1 MGRNKVSISVAAD
14 TAAARQQINNFGKEL
29 NQSKRSV
36 RDLTAAYEQLD
47 AATKKSS
54 IGKQMQK
61 DLQSAIDRYKEL
73 DQIQNKINNNLGKTP
88 NNNLSGLNSSMST
101 LTNVAD
107 AFGSKFGVSIDSL
120 KKFAGPAS
128 IAVVAASTVGG
139 AMVTAEK
146 HAIEFEDALSNLSA
160 ITGTTGKDLDAL
172 KDRIIATGKETH
184 TSFKTIADAYTVVG
198 SKMPTL
204 LQNQEGLDAV
214 TRSVITLKKA
224 ARMSLEDATNSLT
237 GIMNQ
242 MGASF
247 FEADEYINVLAAGSK
262 NGAGNIQY
270 LATAFDQCGT
280 AISTANLSIQE
291 GTALIEMLAEKQ
303 PSASTAGVQLRNVL
317 IKLTTASDEY
327 NPKVVGLTTA
337 LQNLSEKTGDTSWMV
352 KMFGAENMAAAIQL
366 AKNAVKVRNLT
377 KAVTGTT
384 EAHKQ
389 AAIQTN
395 NVAGAW
401 RRLGQDWDN
410 FATSITSKSGP
421 IQTVLRAVI
430 GGLSEIVKLMN
441 KLAGGKSELEISF
454 DNNTQ
459 TIKNR
464 ARKAVEKT
472 SKPGETS
479 RQKQLRYANGPL
491 TDEINSKINFLRKE
505 IENGQSEEYIGLIRK
520 QIKNLAT
527 ERYLGRIGKLK
538 IFNTTPQKP
547 PQSQKPDFDSNTPK
561 YRPAKTTHTPNTPK
575 RDDIEE
581 AKKSYAKTMTELNGL
596 LKDSMILEQDY
607 NEKKK
612 SALESLREAYYKQ
625 GKTAENSTELAN
637 LNKEYG
643 KVKEALHNSA
653 IDEADRELGASIKEA
668 DDLYRNNIITRKEN
682 NDAIIEA
689 ERKYVEKMLQLGNL
703 TDKQKSNLKVV
714 KDELDANLKDRRNEE
729 YKSSWDSIDQKSQ
742 SIELKYKFVQDKK
755 SNRDVFNDLVREYD
769 EKKKK
774 LDEAIKDEEHPISL
788 KLKIESQEELDKLE
802 QKIDKTAK
810 KVKREA
816 NFDSVFNTFSD
827 LGNIASSINSI
838 GNAFE
843 NVKNPLQGFAVSMQ
857 AITTLM
863 QTYKTIVGLV
873 TAAQNLFAKSTTAS
887 TEADN
892 ASTEAQIANSNA
904 RVASKTAEAEAD
916 TAATTTQVANSETKV
931 SAIEAETAA
940 DTKSATA
947 ATTNATTKAA
957 AATAA
962 ATADTAATGVE
973 VANSEAKTAA
983 AGHEALAKAAKS
995 GAGIGFPAN
1004 IAAIAAGVAAVIAAL
1019 SAFATGGIVGGSGAS
1034 TTMGDNT
1041 LIRVNRG
1048 EMVLN
1053 NRQQARLF
1061 KMLDGGLSLNTT
1073 TTGGTVD
1080 FRISGSNLY
1089 GSLKNY
1095 SSMVKKHGK
1104 ITGIS

>member
-1 MGRNKVSISVAAD
+1 MGRNTVKINVSADVAQAK
-14 TAAARQQINNFGKEL
+14 AKL
-29 NQSKRSV
+29 NSFSREIGNSKKSV
-36 RDLTAAYEQLD
+36 RDLTAAYERLD
-47 AATKKSS
+47 SKTKESS
-54 IGKQMQK
+54 IGRQMQK

-73 DQIQNKINNNLGKTP
+73 EQIQNKINNNLGKVP
-88 NNNLSGLNSSMST
+88 NNNLSGISASMNT
-101 LTNVAD
+101 LTETAD
-107 AFGSKFGVSIDSL
+107 AFGSKFGVSTAALAKMASP
-120 KKFAGPAS
+120 AG
-128 IAVVAASTVGG
+128 IAVAAAGAVG
-139 AMVTAEK
+139 ASLYKAEK

-172 KDRIIATGKETH
+172 KERIINTGKETH

-198 SKMPTL
+198 SKMPAL

-247 FEADEYINVLAAGSK
+247 FEADDYINVLAAGSK
-262 NGAGNIQY
+262 NGAGSIQY

-280 AISTANLSIQE
+280 AISTANLSIEE

-303 PSASTAGVQLRNVL
+303 PNASTAGVQLRNVL
-317 IKLTTASDEY
+317 LKLTTASDEY

-337 LQNLSEKTGDTSWMV
+337 LQNLSEKTGDTSWMI
-352 KMFGAENMAAAIQL
+352 KMFGAENMAAAVQL
-366 AKNAVKVRNLT
+366 AKNVVKVRNLT
-377 KAVTGTT
+377 KAVTGTK

-401 RRLGQDWDN
+401 RKLGQDWDN

-430 GGLSEIVKLMN
+430 GGLSEIVNLMN
-441 KLAGGKSELEISF
+441 RLAGGKSELEISF
-454 DNNTQ
+454 DINTQ

-491 TDEINSKINFLRKE
+491 SDEINSKINFLRKE

-520 QIKNLAT
+520 QIKNMAT
-527 ERYLGRIGKLK
+527 ERYLGRKGRLN
-538 IFNTTPQKP
+538 IFKNTPQKP
-547 PQSQKPDFDSNTPK
+547 PKPSDQEDNRPK

-575 RDDIEE
+575 RDPIEE
-581 AKKSYAKTMTELNGL
+581 AKKSYAETMTELNGL

-653 IDEADRELGASIKEA
+653 IDEADRELGAAIKET

-703 TDKQKSNLKVV
+703 TDKQKRNLKAV
-714 KDELDANLKDRRNEE
+714 KADLNANLQDKRNEE
-729 YKSSWDSIDQKSQ
+729 YKASWDSVDQKSQ

-816 NFDSVFNTFSD
+816 NFDSAFNTFSD

-843 NVKNPLQGFAVSMQ
+843 NVKNPLQGFAASMQ

-887 TEADN
+887 AEADN
-892 ASTEAQIANSNA
+892 ASTEVQIANSNA
-904 RVASKTAEAEAD
+904 RVASKTAEVEAD

-947 ATTNATTKAA
+947 AATNATTKAS

-1034 TTMGDNT
+1034 TTIGDNT

-1061 KMLDGGLSLNTT
+1061 KMLDGGLSLNTIS
-1073 TTGGTVD
+1073 TGGTVD

-1095 SSMVKKHGK
+1095 SSMSKKHGK

>member
-14 TAAARQQINNFGKEL
+14 TAQAKQKLNSFSREINN
-29 NQSKRSV
+29 SKRTV
-36 RDLTAAYEQLD
+36 RDLTAAFEQLD
-47 AATKKSS
+47 DATKKSS
-54 IGKQMQK
+54 IGQQMQK

-73 DQIQNKINNNLGKTP
+73 EQIQNQINKNLGKTP

-101 LTNVAD
+101 LTEAAD
-107 AFGSKFGVSIDSL
+107 AFGSKFGVSIGSL
-120 KKFAGPAS
+120 KKFAGPAA
-128 IAVVAASTVGG
+128 IAITSASAVGS

-172 KDRIIATGKETH
+172 KERIINTGKETH

-198 SKMPTL
+198 SKMPAL

-224 ARMSLEDATNSLT
+224 SRMSLEDATNSLT

-262 NGAGNIQY
+262 NGAGDIQY

-280 AISTANLSIQE
+280 AINTAGLSIQQ
-291 GTALIEMLAEKQ
+291 GTALIETLAKKQ

-337 LQNLSEKTGDTSWMV
+337 LQNLSKKTGDTSFMV

-366 AKNAVKVRNLT
+366 ANNITTVQNLT

-389 AAIQTN
+389 AAIQVD

-401 RRLGQDWDN
+401 RGLKQDWDN
-410 FATSITSKSGP
+410 FATAIMSNNGP
-421 IQTVLRAVI
+421 IQSVLRGVI
-430 GGLSEIVKLMN
+430 YDLSAIVDLMN
-441 KLAGGKSELEISF
+441 KISGGKTKKQIEF
-454 DNNTQ
+454 DNNTEI
-459 TIKNR
+459 IKNR
-464 ARKAVEKT
+464 ARIAAEKA
-472 SKPGETS
+472 SKAGETS
-479 RQKQLRYANGPL
+479 AQKQLRYAKEL
-491 TDEINSKINFLRKE
+491 TKEINNQLRWGKINSKNGEDQESIKLRKE
-505 IENGQSEEYIGLIRK
+505 QLQKLSK
-520 QIKNLAT
+520 
-527 ERYLGRIGKLK
+527 ERYLARKGKLK
-538 IFNTTPQKP
+538 IFDTPQKS
-547 PQSQKPDFDSNTPK
+547 PQSPELNIPTYKPTKTTNTPHITN
-561 YRPAKTTHTPNTPK
+561 RNP
-575 RDDIEE
+575 IEE
-581 AKKSYAKTMTELNGL
+581 ANKSYNETMTELNGL
-596 LKDSMILEQDY
+596 LKDSILTQKEYDD
-607 NEKKK
+607 KKK
-612 SALESLREAYYKQ
+612 SAMEALREAYYKQ
-625 GKTAENSTELAN
+625 GKTIDNSPALAN
-637 LNKEYG
+637 LNKEIG
-643 KVKEALHNSA
+643 KVKESLHLDEIN
-653 IDEADRELGASIKEA
+653 EADREYGASIKEA
-668 DDLYRNNIITRKEN
+668 DDQLRNGLITREEN
-682 NDAIIEA
+682 KDAIIDA
-689 ERKYVEKMLQLGNL
+689 ERKYIKKMLELGNL
-703 TDKQKSNLKVV
+703 TDEQNKSLETV
-714 KDELDANLKDRRNEE
+714 KADLNANLQDKRNEE
-729 YKSSWDSIDQKSQ
+729 YKSSWDNIGKAQKT
-742 SIELKYKFVQDKK
+742 IELKYNFIQDKK

-769 EKKKK
+769 EKKRQ
-774 LDEAIKDEEHPISL
+774 LDGAIKDEEHPISL
-788 KLKIESQEELDKLE
+788 KLKIESQEELANLE

-810 KVKREA
+810 KVKKEA
-816 NFDSVFNTFSD
+816 NFDTALNTFSD
-827 LGNIASSINSI
+827 LGNIASNIDSI
-838 GNAFE
+838 GTAFE
-843 NVKNPLQGFAVSMQ
+843 NVKNPLQAFAATMQ
-857 AITTLM
+857 TLTTLM
-863 QTYKTIVGLV
+863 QTYKTITELV
-873 TAAQNLFAKSTTAS
+873 TGAQNLFAAS
-887 TEADN
+887 T
-892 ASTEAQIANSNA
+892 
-904 RVASKTAEAEAD
+904 
-916 TAATTTQVANSETKV
+916 
-931 SAIEAETAA
+931 
-940 DTKSATA
+940 
-947 ATTNATTKAA
+947 
-957 AATAA
+957 TAA
-962 ATADTAATGVE
+962 ATADTSATGVE
-973 VANSEAKTAA
+973 IANSEAKTAA

-1073 TTGGTVD
+1073 SAGGTVD

-1095 SSMVKKHGK
+1095 SSMAKKHGK

>member
-36 RDLTAAYEQLD
+36 RDLTAAYSRLD
-47 AATKKSS
+47 DATKKSS
-54 IGKQMQK
+54 IGRQMQQ
-61 DLQSAIDRYKEL
+61 DLQSAINRYKEL
-73 DQIQNKINNNLGKTP
+73 EQIQNKINTNLGKTP
-88 NNNLSGLNSSMST
+88 NNNLSGISASMST
-101 LTNVAD
+101 LTETAD
-107 AFGSKFGVSIDSL
+107 AFGSKFGVSTAALAKMASP
-120 KKFAGPAS
+120 AG
-128 IAVVAASTVGG
+128 IAVAAAGAVG
-139 AMVTAEK
+139 ASLYKAEK

-172 KDRIIATGKETH
+172 KERIIATGKETH

-224 ARMSLEDATNSLT
+224 SRMSLEDATNSLT

-262 NGAGNIQY
+262 NGAGDIQY

-280 AISTANLSIQE
+280 AINTAGLSIQQ
-291 GTALIEMLAEKQ
+291 GTALIETLAKKQ

-337 LQNLSEKTGDTSWMV
+337 LQNLSKKTGDTSFMV

-366 AKNAVKVRNLT
+366 ANNAVKVRNLT

-389 AAIQTN
+389 AAIQVN

-401 RRLGQDWDN
+401 KGLGQDWDN

-421 IQTVLRAVI
+421 IQTAIRGVI

-441 KLAGGKSELEISF
+441 YLAGGKSEIDIKF
-454 DNNTQ
+454 DNDTQ

-464 ARKAVEKT
+464 ARKAAEKE
-472 SKPGETS
+472 SKPNETS
-479 RQKQLRYANGPL
+479 RQKQLRYANGSL
-491 TDEINSKINFLRKE
+491 THEINQQLYFRR
-505 IENGQSEEYIGLIRK
+505 QA
-520 QIKNLAT
+520 IKNGESDESIARRTRRIRDLSK
-527 ERYLGRIGKLK
+527 ERYLARKGRLN
-538 IFNTTPQKP
+538 IFNDTPQKP
-547 PQSQKPDFDSNTPK
+547 PQSPVPEDNNQK
-561 YRPAKTTHTPNTPK
+561 YRPAKTTHTPTPK
-575 RDDIEE
+575 RDAIEE
-581 AKKSYAKTMTELNGL
+581 AKKSYAETMTELNGL

-668 DDLYRNNIITRKEN
+668 DDLYQNNIITRKEN

-703 TDKQKSNLKVV
+703 TDKQKSNLKAV

-729 YKSSWDSIDQKSQ
+729 YKSSWDSIGQKSQ
-742 SIELKYKFVQDKK
+742 SIELKYNFVQDKK

-810 KVKREA
+810 KVKKEA
-816 NFDSVFNTFSD
+816 NFDTALNTFSD
-827 LGNIASSINSI
+827 LGNIASNIDSI
-838 GNAFE
+838 GSAFE
-843 NVKNPLQGFAVSMQ
+843 NVKNPLQGFAAMMQ
-857 AITTLM
+857 TITTLM
-863 QTYKTIVGLV
+863 QTYKTITELV
-873 TAAQNLFAKSTTAS
+873 TVAQNLFAAS
-887 TEADN
+887 T
-892 ASTEAQIANSNA
+892 
-904 RVASKTAEAEAD
+904 
-916 TAATTTQVANSETKV
+916 
-931 SAIEAETAA
+931 
-940 DTKSATA
+940 
-947 ATTNATTKAA
+947 
-957 AATAA
+957 TAA

-973 VANSEAKTAA
+973 VANSTAKTSAA
-983 AGHEALAKAAKS
+983 SGEAIANATAS
-995 GAGIGFPAN
+995 GAKLPFPAN

-1019 SAFATGGIVGGSGAS
+1019 AAISGGFATGGIVGGSGAS

-1095 SSMVKKHGK
+1095 SSMAKKHGK

>member
-36 RDLTAAYEQLD
+36 RDLTAAYSRLD
-47 AATKKSS
+47 DATKKSS
-54 IGKQMQK
+54 IGRQMQQ
-61 DLQSAIDRYKEL
+61 DLQSAINRYKEL
-73 DQIQNKINNNLGKTP
+73 EQIQNKINTNLGKTP
-88 NNNLSGLNSSMST
+88 NNNLSGISASMST
-101 LTNVAD
+101 LTETAD
-107 AFGSKFGVSIDSL
+107 AFGSKFGVSTAALAKMASP
-120 KKFAGPAS
+120 AG
-128 IAVVAASTVGG
+128 IAVAAAGAVG
-139 AMVTAEK
+139 ASLYKAEK

-172 KDRIIATGKETH
+172 KERIIATGKETH

-198 SKMPTL
+198 SKMPAL

-224 ARMSLEDATNSLT
+224 SRMSLEDATNSLT

-262 NGAGNIQY
+262 NGAGDIQY

-280 AISTANLSIQE
+280 AINTAGLSIQQ
-291 GTALIEMLAEKQ
+291 GTALIETLAKKQ

-337 LQNLSEKTGDTSWMV
+337 LQNLSKKTGDTSFMV

-366 AKNAVKVRNLT
+366 ANNAVKVRNLT

-389 AAIQTN
+389 AAIQVN

-401 RRLGQDWDN
+401 KGLGQDWDN

-421 IQTVLRAVI
+421 IQTAIRGVI

-441 KLAGGKSELEISF
+441 YLAGGKSEIDIKF
-454 DNNTQ
+454 DNDTQ

-464 ARKAVEKT
+464 ARKAAEKE
-472 SKPGETS
+472 SKPNETS
-479 RQKQLRYANGPL
+479 RQKQLRYANGSL
-491 TDEINSKINFLRKE
+491 THEINQQLYFRR
-505 IENGQSEEYIGLIRK
+505 QA
-520 QIKNLAT
+520 IKNGESDESIARRTRRIRDLSK
-527 ERYLGRIGKLK
+527 ERYLARKGRLN
-538 IFNTTPQKP
+538 IFNDTPQKP
-547 PQSQKPDFDSNTPK
+547 PQPPVPEDNNQK

-575 RDDIEE
+575 RDAIEE
-581 AKKSYAKTMTELNGL
+581 AKKSYAETMTELNSL

-668 DDLYRNNIITRKEN
+668 DDLYQNNIITRKEN

-703 TDKQKSNLKVV
+703 TDKQKSNLKAV

-729 YKSSWDSIDQKSQ
+729 YKSSWDSIGQKSQ
-742 SIELKYKFVQDKK
+742 SIELKYNFVQDKK

-810 KVKREA
+810 KVKKEA
-816 NFDSVFNTFSD
+816 NFDTALNTFSD
-827 LGNIASSINSI
+827 LGNIASNIDSI

-843 NVKNPLQGFAVSMQ
+843 NVKNPLQGFAAMMQ
-857 AITTLM
+857 TITTLM
-863 QTYKTIVGLV
+863 QTYKTITELV
-873 TAAQNLFAKSTTAS
+873 TVAQNLFAAS
-887 TEADN
+887 T
-892 ASTEAQIANSNA
+892 
-904 RVASKTAEAEAD
+904 
-916 TAATTTQVANSETKV
+916 
-931 SAIEAETAA
+931 
-940 DTKSATA
+940 
-947 ATTNATTKAA
+947 
-957 AATAA
+957 TAA

-973 VANSEAKTAA
+973 VANSTAKTSAA
-983 AGHEALAKAAKS
+983 SGEAIANATAS
-995 GAGIGFPAN
+995 GAKLPFPAN

-1019 SAFATGGIVGGSGAS
+1019 AAISGGFATGGIVGGSGAS
-1034 TTMGDNT
+1034 TTIGDNT

-1095 SSMVKKHGK
+1095 SSMAKKHGK

>member
-1 MGRNKVSISVAAD
+1 MGRNTVKINVSADVAQAK
-14 TAAARQQINNFGKEL
+14 AKLNNFGKEL

-36 RDLTAAYEQLD
+36 RDLTAAYSRLD
-47 AATKKSS
+47 AVTKQSS
-54 IGKQMQK
+54 IGRQMQK
-61 DLQSAIDRYKEL
+61 DLQSAIARYKEL
-73 DQIQNKINNNLGKTP
+73 EQIQNKINNNLGKTP
-88 NNNLSGLNSSMST
+88 NNNLSGISASMNT
-101 LTNVAD
+101 LTETAD
-107 AFGSKFGVSIDSL
+107 AFGSKFGVSTAALAKMASP
-120 KKFAGPAS
+120 AG
-128 IAVVAASTVGG
+128 IAVAAAGAVG
-139 AMVTAEK
+139 ASLYKAEK

-172 KDRIIATGKETH
+172 KDRIIGTGKETH

-198 SKMPTL
+198 SKMPAL

-224 ARMSLEDATNSLT
+224 SRMSLEDATNSLT

-317 IKLTTASDEY
+317 LKLTTASDEY

-337 LQNLSEKTGDTSWMV
+337 LQNLAEKTGDTSWMV

-389 AAIQTN
+389 AAIQVN

-401 RRLGQDWDN
+401 RGLGQDWDN
-410 FATSITSKSGP
+410 FATAITSKSGP

-430 GGLSEIVKLMN
+430 GGLSQIVKLMN
-441 KLAGGKSELEISF
+441 YLSGGKSEADIKY
-454 DNNTQ
+454 DNDTE
-459 TIKNR
+459 
-464 ARKAVEKT
+464 EKLNKVIT
-472 SKPGETS
+472 KTKRESKPGETS
-479 RQKQLRYANGPL
+479 RQKQLRLANNL
-491 TDEINSKINFLRKE
+491 TDVIDKE
-505 IENGQSEEYIGLIRK
+505 LYFRREEVKNGAPDENIARRTRRIRYYAK
-520 QIKNLAT
+520 K
-527 ERYLGRIGKLK
+527 RYLARKGKLNV
-538 IFNTTPQKP
+538 FETPQKP
-547 PQSQKPDFDSNTPK
+547 PQPPVSEDNTPK

-575 RDDIEE
+575 RDAIEE
-581 AKKSYAKTMTELNGL
+581 AKKSYTETMTELNGL

-653 IDEADRELGASIKEA
+653 IDEADRELGASIKET

-703 TDKQKSNLKVV
+703 TDKQKSNLKAV
-714 KDELDANLKDRRNEE
+714 KDDLDANLKDRRNEE
-729 YKSSWDSIDQKSQ
+729 YKASWDSIDQKSQ

-788 KLKIESQEELDKLE
+788 KLKIESQKELDKLE

-810 KVKREA
+810 KVKKEA
-816 NFDSVFNTFSD
+816 NFDSVFNTFGD

-940 DTKSATA
+940 DTKAATA
-947 ATTNATTKAA
+947 ATTNATTKAS

-1034 TTMGDNT
+1034 TTIGDNT

-1073 TTGGTVD
+1073 STGGTVD

-1095 SSMVKKHGK
+1095 SSMAKKHGK

>member
-14 TAAARQQINNFGKEL
+14 TASAKQQINNFSKEL

-36 RDLTAAYEQLD
+36 RNLTAAYEQLD

-54 IGKQMQK
+54 IGRQMQQ
-61 DLQSAIDRYKEL
+61 DLQSAINRYKEL
-73 DQIQNKINNNLGKTP
+73 EQIQNKINNNLGKTP
-88 NNNLSGLNSSMST
+88 NNNLSGISASMST
-101 LTNVAD
+101 LTDVAD
-107 AFGSKFGVSIDSL
+107 AFGSKFGVSTAALAKMASP
-120 KKFAGPAS
+120 AG
-128 IAVVAASTVGG
+128 IAVAAAGAVG
-139 AMVTAEK
+139 VSLYKAEK
-146 HAIEFEDALSNLSA
+146 NAIEFEDALSNLSA

-172 KDRIIATGKETH
+172 KERIINTGKETH

-224 ARMSLEDATNSLT
+224 SRMSLEDATNSLT

-262 NGAGNIQY
+262 NGAGDIQY

-291 GTALIEMLAEKQ
+291 GTALIEMLANKV

-317 IKLTTASDEY
+317 LKMSTASDEY

-337 LQNLSEKTGDTSWMV
+337 LQNLSKKTGDTSFMI

-366 AKNAVKVRNLT
+366 ANNAVKVRNLT

-389 AAIQTN
+389 AAIQVN

-401 RRLGQDWDN
+401 RGLGQDWDN
-410 FATSITSKSGP
+410 FATAITSKSGP
-421 IQTVLRAVI
+421 IQSVLRAVI
-430 GGLSEIVKLMN
+430 GGLSEIVNLMN
-441 KLAGGKSELEISF
+441 KLAGGKSKADIKY
-454 DNNTQ
+454 DNDTE
-459 TIKNR
+459 
-464 ARKAVEKT
+464 EKLNKIIT
-472 SKPGETS
+472 KTKKESKPGETS
-479 RQKQLRYANGPL
+479 RQKQLRLANNLSDVIDKELYFRREEVKNGAPDENIARRTRRIRYYA
-491 TDEINSKINFLRKE
+491 KK
-505 IENGQSEEYIGLIRK
+505 
-520 QIKNLAT
+520 
-527 ERYLGRIGKLK
+527 RYLARKGKLNV
-538 IFNTTPQKP
+538 FDTAPQP
-547 PQSQKPDFDSNTPK
+547 PQSQETEDNSPK
-561 YRPAKTTHTPNTPK
+561 YRPSKTTHTPNTPK

-581 AKKSYAKTMTELNGL
+581 AKKSYAETMTELNGL

-668 DDLYRNNIITRKEN
+668 DDLYQNNIITRKEN
-682 NDAIIEA
+682 NDAIIDA
-689 ERKYVEKMLQLGNL
+689 ERKYVEKMLELGNL
-703 TDKQKSNLKVV
+703 TDKQKSNLKAV

-729 YKSSWDSIDQKSQ
+729 YKSSWDSIGQKSQ
-742 SIELKYKFVQDKK
+742 SIELKYNFVQDKK

-774 LDEAIKDEEHPISL
+774 LDEAIKDKEHPISL

-816 NFDSVFNTFSD
+816 NFDTVFNTFSD
-827 LGNIASSINSI
+827 LGNMASSIDSI
-838 GNAFE
+838 GTAFE
-843 NVKNPLQGFAVSMQ
+843 NVKNPLQAFAVTMQ
-857 AITTLM
+857 TLTTLM
-863 QTYKTIVGLV
+863 QTYKTITELV
-873 TAAQNLFAKSTTAS
+873 TGAQNLFAAS
-887 TEADN
+887 T
-892 ASTEAQIANSNA
+892 
-904 RVASKTAEAEAD
+904 
-916 TAATTTQVANSETKV
+916 
-931 SAIEAETAA
+931 
-940 DTKSATA
+940 
-947 ATTNATTKAA
+947 
-957 AATAA
+957 TAA

-973 VANSEAKTAA
+973 IANSEAKTAA

-1073 TTGGTVD
+1073 STGGTVD

-1095 SSMVKKHGK
+1095 SSMSKKHGK

>member
-14 TAAARQQINNFGKEL
+14 TAQAKQKLNSFSREINN
-29 NQSKRSV
+29 SKRTV
-36 RDLTAAYEQLD
+36 RDLTAAFEQLD
-47 AATKKSS
+47 DATKKSS
-54 IGKQMQK
+54 IGQQMQK

-73 DQIQNKINNNLGKTP
+73 EQIQNQVNKNLGKTP

-101 LTNVAD
+101 LTEAAD
-107 AFGSKFGVSIDSL
+107 AFGSKFGVSIGSL
-120 KKFAGPAS
+120 KKFAGPAA
-128 IAVVAASTVGG
+128 IAITSASAVGS

-160 ITGTTGKDLDAL
+160 ITGATGKDLDAL

-224 ARMSLEDATNSLT
+224 SRMSLEDATNSLT

-262 NGAGNIQY
+262 NGAGDIQY

-280 AISTANLSIQE
+280 AINTAGLSIQQ
-291 GTALIEMLAEKQ
+291 GTALIETLAKKQ

-337 LQNLSEKTGDTSWMV
+337 LQNLSKKTGDTSFMV

-366 AKNAVKVRNLT
+366 AKNITTVQNLT
-377 KAVTGTT
+377 KAVTDTK

-389 AAIQTN
+389 AAIQVD

-401 RRLGQDWDN
+401 RGLKQDWDN
-410 FATSITSKSGP
+410 FATAIMSNNGP
-421 IQTVLRAVI
+421 IQSVLRGVI
-430 GGLSEIVKLMN
+430 YDLSAIVDLMN
-441 KLAGGKSELEISF
+441 KISGGKTKKQIEF
-454 DNNTQ
+454 DNNTEI
-459 TIKNR
+459 IKNR
-464 ARKAVEKT
+464 ARIAAEKA
-472 SKPGETS
+472 SKAGETS
-479 RQKQLRYANGPL
+479 AQKQLRYAKEL
-491 TDEINSKINFLRKE
+491 TKEINKQLRWGKINSKNGENQESIKLRKE
-505 IENGQSEEYIGLIRK
+505 QLQKLSK
-520 QIKNLAT
+520 
-527 ERYLGRIGKLK
+527 ERYLARKGKLK
-538 IFNTTPQKP
+538 IFDTPQKP
-547 PQSQKPDFDSNTPK
+547 PQPPVTYDDNPK
-561 YRPAKTTHTPNTPK
+561 YRPTKTTHTPNTPK
-575 RDDIEE
+575 RDAIEE
-581 AKKSYAKTMTELNGL
+581 ANKSYTETMTELNGL

-653 IDEADRELGASIKEA
+653 INEADRELGASIKEA

-689 ERKYVEKMLQLGNL
+689 ERKYIEKMLELGNL
-703 TDKQKSNLKVV
+703 TDKQKSNLKAV

-729 YKSSWDSIDQKSQ
+729 YKSSWDSIGQKSQ
-742 SIELKYKFVQDKK
+742 SIELKYKFTQDDK
-755 SNRDVFNDLVREYD
+755 SNKEIFNDLVREYD

-802 QKIDKTAK
+802 QKIDKSAK
-810 KVKREA
+810 KVKKEA
-816 NFDSVFNTFSD
+816 NFDTALDTFSS
-827 LGNIASSINSI
+827 LGNIASNIDSI
-838 GNAFE
+838 GTAFE
-843 NVKNPLQGFAVSMQ
+843 NVKNPLQGFAAMMQ
-857 AITTLM
+857 TITTLM
-863 QTYKTIVGLV
+863 QTYKTITELV
-873 TAAQNLFAKSTTAS
+873 TGAQNLFAAS
-887 TEADN
+887 T
-892 ASTEAQIANSNA
+892 
-904 RVASKTAEAEAD
+904 
-916 TAATTTQVANSETKV
+916 
-931 SAIEAETAA
+931 
-940 DTKSATA
+940 
-947 ATTNATTKAA
+947 
-957 AATAA
+957 TAA
-962 ATADTAATGVE
+962 ATADTAATNVE
-973 VANSEAKTAA
+973 LSNSAAKTAA

-1073 TTGGTVD
+1073 SAGGTVD

-1095 SSMVKKHGK
+1095 SSMSKKHGK

>member
-1 MGRNKVSISVAAD
+1 MGRNKVSINIAAD
-14 TAAARQQINNFGKEL
+14 TSAARQKLNNFSKEL
-29 NQSKRSV
+29 NNSKRSV
-36 RDLTAAYEQLD
+36 RDLTAAYSRLD
-47 AATKKSS
+47 QTTKESS
-54 IGKQMQK
+54 IGRQMQK
-61 DLQSAIDRYKEL
+61 DLQSAINRYKEL
-73 DQIQNKINNNLGKTP
+73 EQIQNKINNNLGKTP
-88 NNNLSGLNSSMST
+88 KNNLSGLSASMNT
-101 LTNVAD
+101 LTEAAD
-107 AFGSKFGVSIDSL
+107 AFGSKFGVSTAALAKMASP
-120 KKFAGPAS
+120 AG
-128 IAVVAASTVGG
+128 IAVAAAGAVG
-139 AMVTAEK
+139 VSLYKAEE

-172 KDRIIATGKETH
+172 KERIIATGKETH

-198 SKMPTL
+198 SKMPAL

-224 ARMSLEDATNSLT
+224 SRMSLEDATNSLT

-262 NGAGNIQY
+262 NGAGDIQY

-280 AISTANLSIQE
+280 AINTAGLSIQQ

-317 IKLTTASDEY
+317 VKLSTASDEY

-337 LQNLSEKTGDTSWMV
+337 LQNLSKKTGDTSFMV

-366 AKNAVKVRNLT
+366 ANNAVKVRNLT

-389 AAIQTN
+389 AAIQVN

-401 RRLGQDWDN
+401 RGLGQDWDN
-410 FATSITSKSGP
+410 FATAIMTSSGP
-421 IQTVLRAVI
+421 IQTAIRGVI
-430 GGLSEIVKLMN
+430 GGLSEIVNLMN
-441 KLAGGKSELEISF
+441 YLAGGKTKKQIEF
-454 DNNTQ
+454 DNNTEI
-459 TIKNR
+459 IKNR
-464 ARKAVEKT
+464 ARIAAEKA
-472 SKPGETS
+472 SKAGETS
-479 RQKQLRYANGPL
+479 AQKQLRYAKEL
-491 TDEINSKINFLRKE
+491 TKE
-505 IENGQSEEYIGLIRK
+505 IKQQKKFRDDAIKNGESEESIGLRNR
-520 QIKNLAT
+520 QINQIAY
-527 ERYLGRIGKLK
+527 ERQQAKEGKLN
-538 IFNTTPQKP
+538 IFNDTPQKP
-547 PQSQKPDFDSNTPK
+547 PQPYFNSNTPK

-581 AKKSYAKTMTELNGL
+581 AKKSYAETMTELNGL

-689 ERKYVEKMLQLGNL
+689 ERKYIEKMLELGNL
-703 TDKQKSNLKVV
+703 TDEQNKSLETV
-714 KDELDANLKDRRNEE
+714 KADLNANLKDRRNEE
-729 YKSSWDSIDQKSQ
+729 YKSSWDSIGQKSQ
-742 SIELKYKFVQDKK
+742 SIELKYSFTQDNK

-774 LDEAIKDEEHPISL
+774 LDEAIKDKEHPISL

-810 KVKREA
+810 KVKKEA
-816 NFDSVFNTFSD
+816 NFDTALNTFSD
-827 LGNIASSINSI
+827 LGNIASNIDSI
-838 GNAFE
+838 GTAFE
-843 NVKNPLQGFAVSMQ
+843 NVKNPLQAFAATMQ
-857 AITTLM
+857 TLTTLM
-863 QTYKTIVGLV
+863 QTYKTITELV
-873 TAAQNLFAKSTTAS
+873 TGAQNLFAAS
-887 TEADN
+887 T
-892 ASTEAQIANSNA
+892 
-904 RVASKTAEAEAD
+904 
-916 TAATTTQVANSETKV
+916 
-931 SAIEAETAA
+931 
-940 DTKSATA
+940 
-947 ATTNATTKAA
+947 
-957 AATAA
+957 TAA

-973 VANSEAKTAA
+973 VANSTAKTSAA
-983 AGHEALAKAAKS
+983 SGEAIANATAS
-995 GAGIGFPAN
+995 GAKLPFPAN

-1019 SAFATGGIVGGSGAS
+1019 GAISGAFATGGIVGGSGAS

-1073 TTGGTVD
+1073 STGGTVD

-1095 SSMVKKHGK
+1095 SSMAKKHGK

>member
-14 TAAARQQINNFGKEL
+14 TAQAKQKLNSFSREINN
-29 NQSKRSV
+29 SKRTV
-36 RDLTAAYEQLD
+36 RDLTAAFEQLD
-47 AATKKSS
+47 DATKKSS
-54 IGKQMQK
+54 IGQQMQK

-73 DQIQNKINNNLGKTP
+73 EQIQNQVNKNLGKTP

-101 LTNVAD
+101 LTEAAD
-107 AFGSKFGVSIDSL
+107 AFGSKFGVSIGSL
-120 KKFAGPAS
+120 KKFAGPAA
-128 IAVVAASTVGG
+128 IAITSASAVGS

-172 KDRIIATGKETH
+172 KERIIATGKETH

-224 ARMSLEDATNSLT
+224 SRMSLEDATNSLT

-262 NGAGNIQY
+262 NGAGDIQY

-280 AISTANLSIQE
+280 AINTAGLSIQQ
-291 GTALIEMLAEKQ
+291 GTALIETLAKKQ

-337 LQNLSEKTGDTSWMV
+337 LQNLSKKTGDTSFMV

-366 AKNAVKVRNLT
+366 ANNITTVQNLT
-377 KAVTGTT
+377 KAVTDTK

-389 AAIQTN
+389 AAIQVD

-401 RRLGQDWDN
+401 RGLKQDWDN
-410 FATSITSKSGP
+410 FATAIMSNNGP
-421 IQTVLRAVI
+421 IQSVLRGVI
-430 GGLSEIVKLMN
+430 YDLSAIVDLMN
-441 KLAGGKSELEISF
+441 KISGGKTKKQIEF
-454 DNNTQ
+454 DNNTEI
-459 TIKNR
+459 IKNR
-464 ARKAVEKT
+464 ARIAAEKA
-472 SKPGETS
+472 SKAGETS
-479 RQKQLRYANGPL
+479 AQKQLRYAKEL
-491 TDEINSKINFLRKE
+491 TKEINKQLRWGKINSKNGEDQESIKLRKE
-505 IENGQSEEYIGLIRK
+505 QLQKLSK
-520 QIKNLAT
+520 
-527 ERYLGRIGKLK
+527 ERYLARKGKLK
-538 IFNTTPQKP
+538 IFDTQQKP
-547 PQSQKPDFDSNTPK
+547 PQPPIQEDNTTK

-575 RDDIEE
+575 RDAIEE
-581 AKKSYAKTMTELNGL
+581 ANKSYNETMAELNGL
-596 LKDSMILEQDY
+596 LKDSILTQKEYDD
-607 NEKKK
+607 KKK
-612 SALESLREAYYKQ
+612 SAMESLREAYYKQ
-625 GKTAENSTELAN
+625 GKTIDNSPALAN
-637 LNKEYG
+637 INKEIG
-643 KVKEALHNSA
+643 KVKESLHLDEIN
-653 IDEADRELGASIKEA
+653 EADREYGASIKEA
-668 DDLYRNNIITRKEN
+668 DDQLRNGLITREEN
-682 NDAIIEA
+682 KDAIIDA
-689 ERKYVEKMLQLGNL
+689 ERKYIKKMLELGNL
-703 TDKQKSNLKVV
+703 TDEQNKNLETV
-714 KDELDANLKDRRNEE
+714 KADLNANLQDKRNEE
-729 YKSSWDSIDQKSQ
+729 YKASWDNIGKAQKT
-742 SIELKYKFVQDKK
+742 IELKYKFIQDKK

-769 EKKKK
+769 EKKRQ
-774 LDEAIKDEEHPISL
+774 LDEAIKDKEHPISL

-810 KVKREA
+810 KVKKEA
-816 NFDSVFNTFSD
+816 NFDTALDTFTD
-827 LGNIASSINSI
+827 LGNIASNIDSI
-838 GNAFE
+838 GSAFE
-843 NVKNPLQGFAVSMQ
+843 NVKNPLQGFAAMMQ
-857 AITTLM
+857 TITTLM
-863 QTYKTIVGLV
+863 QTYKTITELV
-873 TAAQNLFAKSTTAS
+873 TVAQNLFAAS
-887 TEADN
+887 T
-892 ASTEAQIANSNA
+892 
-904 RVASKTAEAEAD
+904 
-916 TAATTTQVANSETKV
+916 
-931 SAIEAETAA
+931 
-940 DTKSATA
+940 
-947 ATTNATTKAA
+947 
-957 AATAA
+957 TAA

-973 VANSEAKTAA
+973 VANSTAKTSAA
-983 AGHEALAKAAKS
+983 SGEAIANATAS
-995 GAGIGFPAN
+995 GAKLPFPAN

-1019 SAFATGGIVGGSGAS
+1019 AAISGGFATGGIVGGSGAS

-1073 TTGGTVD
+1073 STGGTVD

-1095 SSMVKKHGK
+1095 SSMAKKHGK

>member
-36 RDLTAAYEQLD
+36 RDLTAAYSRLD
-47 AATKKSS
+47 RTTKESS
-54 IGKQMQK
+54 IGRQMQQ
-61 DLQSAIDRYKEL
+61 DLQSAIARYKEL
-73 DQIQNKINNNLGKTP
+73 EQIQNKINNNLGKTP
-88 NNNLSGLNSSMST
+88 NNNLSGISASMNT
-101 LTNVAD
+101 LTETAD
-107 AFGSKFGVSIDSL
+107 AFGSKFGVSTAALAKMASP
-120 KKFAGPAS
+120 AG
-128 IAVVAASTVGG
+128 IAVAAAGAVG
-139 AMVTAEK
+139 ASLYKAEK

-172 KDRIIATGKETH
+172 KERIIATGKETH

-198 SKMPTL
+198 SKMPAL

-280 AISTANLSIQE
+280 AISGANISIQE

-337 LQNLSEKTGDTSWMV
+337 LQNLSKKTGDTSFMV

-366 AKNAVKVRNLT
+366 ANNAVKVRNLT

-389 AAIQTN
+389 AAIQVN

-401 RRLGQDWDN
+401 RGLGQDWDN
-410 FATSITSKSGP
+410 FATAITSKSGP
-421 IQTVLRAVI
+421 IQSVLRAVI
-430 GGLSEIVKLMN
+430 GGLSQIVKLMN
-441 KLAGGKSELEISF
+441 YLSGGKSEADIKY
-454 DNNTQ
+454 DNDTEQKLNKVIT
-459 TIKNR
+459 
-464 ARKAVEKT
+464 KT
-472 SKPGETS
+472 KRESKPGETS
-479 RQKQLRYANGPL
+479 RQKQLRLANNL
-491 TDEINSKINFLRKE
+491 TDVIDKE
-505 IENGQSEEYIGLIRK
+505 LYFRREEVKNGAPDENIARRTRRIRYYAK
-520 QIKNLAT
+520 K
-527 ERYLGRIGKLK
+527 RYLARKGKLNV
-538 IFNTTPQKP
+538 FDTPQNP
-547 PQSQKPDFDSNTPK
+547 PQPQNQEDNNPK

-581 AKKSYAKTMTELNGL
+581 AKKSYAETMTELNGL
-596 LKDSMILEQDY
+596 LKDSMILERDY

-703 TDKQKSNLKVV
+703 TDKQKSNLKAV
-714 KDELDANLKDRRNEE
+714 KDDLDANLQDKRNEE

-742 SIELKYKFVQDKK
+742 SIELKYKFTQDKK

-774 LDEAIKDEEHPISL
+774 LDEAIKDKEHPISL

-802 QKIDKTAK
+802 QKIDKTVK

-887 TEADN
+887 AEADN

-947 ATTNATTKAA
+947 AATNATTKAA
-957 AATAA
+957 AATTA

-1095 SSMVKKHGK
+1095 SSMAKKHGK

>member
-36 RDLTAAYEQLD
+36 RDLTAAYSRLD
-47 AATKKSS
+47 AVTKQSS
-54 IGKQMQK
+54 IGRQMQQ
-61 DLQSAIDRYKEL
+61 DLQSAINRYKEL
-73 DQIQNKINNNLGKTP
+73 EQIQNKINNNLGKTP
-88 NNNLSGLNSSMST
+88 NNNLSSLNSSMST
-101 LTNVAD
+101 LTDVAD
-107 AFGSKFGVSIDSL
+107 AFGSKFGVSISSL

-224 ARMSLEDATNSLT
+224 SRMSLEDATNSLT

-262 NGAGNIQY
+262 NGAGDIQY

-280 AISTANLSIQE
+280 AISTANLSIQQ

-317 IKLTTASDEY
+317 VKLTTASDEY

-337 LQNLSEKTGDTSWMV
+337 LQNLSKKTGDTSFMV

-366 AKNAVKVRNLT
+366 ANNAVKVRNLT

-389 AAIQTN
+389 AAIQVN

-401 RRLGQDWDN
+401 KGLSQDWDN
-410 FATSITSKSGP
+410 FATSIMSNAGP
-421 IQTVLRAVI
+421 IQTAIRGVI
-430 GGLSEIVKLMN
+430 GGLGEIVKLMN
-441 KLAGGKSELEISF
+441 YLAGGKSEMDIKF
-454 DNNTQ
+454 DNDTQ

-464 ARKAVEKT
+464 ARKATEKE
-472 SKPGETS
+472 SKPNETS
-479 RQKQLRYANGPL
+479 RQKQLRYANGSL
-491 TDEINSKINFLRKE
+491 THEINQQLYFRR
-505 IENGQSEEYIGLIRK
+505 QA
-520 QIKNLAT
+520 IKNGESDESIARRTRRIRDLSK
-527 ERYLGRIGKLK
+527 ERYLARKGRLN
-538 IFNTTPQKP
+538 IFNDTPQKP
-547 PQSQKPDFDSNTPK
+547 PQPPVSEDNNPK

-575 RDDIEE
+575 RDAIEE
-581 AKKSYAKTMTELNGL
+581 AKKSYAETMTELNGL
-596 LKDSMILEQDY
+596 LKDSMILENDY

-625 GKTAENSTELAN
+625 GKTVENSTELAN

-653 IDEADRELGASIKEA
+653 IDEADRELGAAIKET
-668 DDLYRNNIITRKEN
+668 DDLYQNNIITRKEN

-689 ERKYVEKMLQLGNL
+689 ERKYIEKMLQLGNL
-703 TDKQKSNLKVV
+703 TDEQNKNLETV
-714 KDELDANLKDRRNEE
+714 KADLNANLQDKRNEE
-729 YKSSWDSIDQKSQ
+729 YKSSWGSIGQKSQ
-742 SIELKYKFVQDKK
+742 SIELKYNFVQDKK

-774 LDEAIKDEEHPISL
+774 LDEAIKDKEHPISL

-810 KVKREA
+810 KVKKEA
-816 NFDSVFNTFSD
+816 NFDTALNTFSD
-827 LGNIASSINSI
+827 LGNIASNIDSI

-843 NVKNPLQGFAVSMQ
+843 NVKNPLQGFAAMMQ
-857 AITTLM
+857 TITTLM
-863 QTYKTIVGLV
+863 QTYKTITELV
-873 TAAQNLFAKSTTAS
+873 TVAQNLFAAS
-887 TEADN
+887 T
-892 ASTEAQIANSNA
+892 
-904 RVASKTAEAEAD
+904 
-916 TAATTTQVANSETKV
+916 
-931 SAIEAETAA
+931 
-940 DTKSATA
+940 
-947 ATTNATTKAA
+947 
-957 AATAA
+957 TAA

-973 VANSEAKTAA
+973 VANSTAKTSAA
-983 AGHEALAKAAKS
+983 SGEAIANATAS
-995 GAGIGFPAN
+995 GAKLPFPAN

-1019 SAFATGGIVGGSGAS
+1019 AAISGGFATGGIVGGSGAS

-1073 TTGGTVD
+1073 SAGGTVD

-1095 SSMVKKHGK
+1095 SSMAKKHGK

>member
-1 MGRNKVSISVAAD
+1 MGRNTVKINVSADVAQAK
-14 TAAARQQINNFGKEL
+14 AKLNNFGKEL

-36 RDLTAAYEQLD
+36 RDLTAAYSRLD
-47 AATKKSS
+47 AVTKQSS
-54 IGKQMQK
+54 IGRQMQK
-61 DLQSAIDRYKEL
+61 DLQSAIARYKEL
-73 DQIQNKINNNLGKTP
+73 EQIQNKINNNLGKTP
-88 NNNLSGLNSSMST
+88 NNNLSGISASMNT
-101 LTNVAD
+101 LTETAD
-107 AFGSKFGVSIDSL
+107 AFGSKFGVSTAALAKMASP
-120 KKFAGPAS
+120 AG
-128 IAVVAASTVGG
+128 IAVAAAGAVG
-139 AMVTAEK
+139 ASLYKAEK

-172 KDRIIATGKETH
+172 KDRIIGTGKETH

-198 SKMPTL
+198 SKMPAL

-224 ARMSLEDATNSLT
+224 SRMSLEDATNSLT

-317 IKLTTASDEY
+317 LKLTTASDEY

-337 LQNLSEKTGDTSWMV
+337 LQNLAEKTGDTSWMV

-389 AAIQTN
+389 AAIQVN

-401 RRLGQDWDN
+401 RGLGQDWDN
-410 FATSITSKSGP
+410 FATAITSKSGP

-430 GGLSEIVKLMN
+430 GGLSQIVKLMN
-441 KLAGGKSELEISF
+441 YLSGGKSEADIKY
-454 DNNTQ
+454 DNDTE
-459 TIKNR
+459 
-464 ARKAVEKT
+464 EKLNKVIT
-472 SKPGETS
+472 KTKRESKPGETS
-479 RQKQLRYANGPL
+479 RQKQLRLANNL
-491 TDEINSKINFLRKE
+491 TDVIDKE
-505 IENGQSEEYIGLIRK
+505 LYFRREEVKNGAPDENIARRTRRIRYYAK
-520 QIKNLAT
+520 K
-527 ERYLGRIGKLK
+527 RYLARKGKLNV
-538 IFNTTPQKP
+538 FETPQKP
-547 PQSQKPDFDSNTPK
+547 PQPPVSEDNTPK

-575 RDDIEE
+575 RDAIEE

-703 TDKQKSNLKVV
+703 TDKQKSNLKAV
-714 KDELDANLKDRRNEE
+714 KDDLDANLKDRRNEE
-729 YKSSWDSIDQKSQ
+729 YKASWDSIDQKSQ

-816 NFDSVFNTFSD
+816 NFDTVFNTFGD

-940 DTKSATA
+940 DTKAATA
-947 ATTNATTKAA
+947 ATTNATTKAS

-1034 TTMGDNT
+1034 TTIGDNT

-1073 TTGGTVD
+1073 SAGGTVD

-1095 SSMVKKHGK
+1095 SSMAKKHGK

>member
-36 RDLTAAYEQLD
+36 RDLTAAYSRLD
-47 AATKKSS
+47 AVTKQSS
-54 IGKQMQK
+54 VGRQMQK

-73 DQIQNKINNNLGKTP
+73 EQIQNKINNNLGKTP
-88 NNNLSGLNSSMST
+88 NNNLSGLSSSMST
-101 LTNVAD
+101 LTETAD
-107 AFGSKFGVSIDSL
+107 AFGSKFGVSTAALAKMASP
-120 KKFAGPAS
+120 AG
-128 IAVVAASTVGG
+128 IAVAAAGAVG
-139 AMVTAEK
+139 ASLYKAEK

-172 KDRIIATGKETH
+172 KERIINTGKETH

-247 FEADEYINVLAAGSK
+247 FEADDYINVLAAGSK

-280 AISTANLSIQE
+280 AISTANLSIEE

-303 PSASTAGVQLRNVL
+303 PNASTAGVQLRNVL
-317 IKLTTASDEY
+317 LKLTTASDEY

-352 KMFGAENMAAAIQL
+352 KMFGAENMAAAVQL

-389 AAIQTN
+389 AAIQAN

-401 RRLGQDWDN
+401 RKLGQDWDN

-430 GGLSEIVKLMN
+430 GGLSEIVNLMN

-454 DNNTQ
+454 DINTQ

-464 ARKAVEKT
+464 AIKAVEKT
-472 SKPGETS
+472 SKPGETA

-491 TDEINSKINFLRKE
+491 SDEINSKITYLRKE
-505 IENGQSEEYIGLIRK
+505 IENGQSEEYIRLIRK
-520 QIKNLAT
+520 QIKDLST
-527 ERYLGRIGKLK
+527 TRYLGRRGRLN
-538 IFNTTPQKP
+538 IFKDTPQKP
-547 PQSQKPDFDSNTPK
+547 PKPSDLEDNRPK

-575 RDDIEE
+575 RDPIEE
-581 AKKSYAKTMTELNGL
+581 AKKSYAETMTELNGL

-625 GKTAENSTELAN
+625 GKTAENSKELAN

-653 IDEADRELGASIKEA
+653 INEADRELGAAIKET

-689 ERKYVEKMLQLGNL
+689 ERKYVEKMLELGNL
-703 TDKQKSNLKVV
+703 TDKQKSNLKAV
-714 KDELDANLKDRRNEE
+714 KDDLDANLQDRRNEE
-729 YKSSWDSIDQKSQ
+729 YKSSWDSIDKKSQ

-774 LDEAIKDEEHPISL
+774 LDEAIKDKEHPISL

-816 NFDSVFNTFSD
+816 NFDSAFNTFSD

-843 NVKNPLQGFAVSMQ
+843 NVKNPLQGFAASMQ

-887 TEADN
+887 AEADN

-947 ATTNATTKAA
+947 AATNATTKAS

-1073 TTGGTVD
+1073 STGGTVD

>member
-1 MGRNKVSISVAAD
+1 MGRNTVKINVSADVAQAK
-14 TAAARQQINNFGKEL
+14 ANLNNFGKEL

-54 IGKQMQK
+54 IGRQMQQ
-61 DLQSAIDRYKEL
+61 DLQSAIARYKEL
-73 DQIQNKINNNLGKTP
+73 EQIQNKINNNLGKTP

-101 LTNVAD
+101 LTEAAD
-107 AFGSKFGVSIDSL
+107 AFGSKFGVSIGSL

-204 LQNQEGLDAV
+204 LQNQEGLDSV

-262 NGAGNIQY
+262 NGAGDIQY

-280 AISTANLSIQE
+280 AINTAGLSIQQ

-317 IKLTTASDEY
+317 VKLSTASDEY

-337 LQNLSEKTGDTSWMV
+337 LQNLSKKTGDTSFMV

-366 AKNAVKVRNLT
+366 ANNAVKVRNLT

-389 AAIQTN
+389 AAIQVN

-401 RRLGQDWDN
+401 RGLGQDWDN
-410 FATSITSKSGP
+410 FATSIMSNSGP
-421 IQTVLRAVI
+421 IQTAIRGVI

-441 KLAGGKSELEISF
+441 YLAGGKSEMDIKF
-454 DNNTQ
+454 DNDTQ

-464 ARKAVEKT
+464 ARKAAEKE
-472 SKPGETS
+472 SKPNETS
-479 RQKQLRYANGPL
+479 RQKQLRYANGSL
-491 TDEINSKINFLRKE
+491 THEINQQLYFKR
-505 IENGQSEEYIGLIRK
+505 QA
-520 QIKNLAT
+520 IKNGESDESIARRTRRIRDLSK
-527 ERYLGRIGKLK
+527 ERYLARKGKLN
-538 IFNTTPQKP
+538 IFNDTPQKP
-547 PQSQKPDFDSNTPK
+547 PKPPVTEDNNKK
-561 YRPAKTTHTPNTPK
+561 YRPSKTTHTPNTPK

-581 AKKSYAKTMTELNGL
+581 AKKSYAETMVELNGL

-625 GKTAENSTELAN
+625 GKTTENSTELAN

-643 KVKEALHNSA
+643 KVKEALHASA
-653 IDEADRELGASIKEA
+653 INEADREYAASIKEA

-682 NDAIIEA
+682 NDAIIDA
-689 ERKYVEKMLQLGNL
+689 ERKYVEKMLELGNL
-703 TDKQKSNLKVV
+703 TDEQNKSLETV
-714 KDELDANLKDRRNEE
+714 KADLNANLKDRRNEE
-729 YKSSWDSIDQKSQ
+729 YKSSWDSIGQKSQ
-742 SIELKYKFVQDKK
+742 SIELKYSFTQDKK

-802 QKIDKTAK
+802 QKIDKTAN

-816 NFDSVFNTFSD
+816 NFDTVFNTFSG
-827 LGNIASSINSI
+827 LGNIASNIDSI
-838 GNAFE
+838 GTAFE
-843 NVKNPLQGFAVSMQ
+843 NVKNPLQGFAAMMQ
-857 AITTLM
+857 TLTTLM
-863 QTYKTIVGLV
+863 QTYKTITELV
-873 TAAQNLFAKSTTAS
+873 TGAQNLFAAS
-887 TEADN
+887 T
-892 ASTEAQIANSNA
+892 
-904 RVASKTAEAEAD
+904 
-916 TAATTTQVANSETKV
+916 
-931 SAIEAETAA
+931 
-940 DTKSATA
+940 
-947 ATTNATTKAA
+947 
-957 AATAA
+957 TAA

-1019 SAFATGGIVGGSGAS
+1019 SAFASGGIVGGSGAS

-1073 TTGGTVD
+1073 SAGGTVD

-1095 SSMVKKHGK
+1095 SSMAKKHGK

>member
-1 MGRNKVSISVAAD
+1 MGKNNVKISIAAD
-14 TAAARQQINNFGKEL
+14 TASAKQQINNFSKEL

-36 RDLTAAYEQLD
+36 RDLTAAYSRLD
-47 AATKKSS
+47 EVTKQSS
-54 IGKQMQK
+54 VGRQMQR

-73 DQIQNKINNNLGKTP
+73 EQIQNKINNNLGKTP
-88 NNNLSGLNSSMST
+88 NNNLSGLKSSMST
-101 LTNVAD
+101 LTDVAD
-107 AFGSKFGVSIDSL
+107 AFGSKFGVSIGSL

-128 IAVVAASTVGG
+128 IAVVAASAVGG
-139 AMVTAEK
+139 SMVTAEK

-172 KDRIIATGKETH
+172 KERIIATGKETH

-224 ARMSLEDATNSLT
+224 SRMSLEDATNSLT

-280 AISTANLSIQE
+280 AINTAGLSIQQ

-317 IKLTTASDEY
+317 VKLTTASDEY

-337 LQNLSEKTGDTSWMV
+337 LQNLSKKTGDTSFMV

-366 AKNAVKVRNLT
+366 ANNAVKVRNLT

-389 AAIQTN
+389 AAIQVN

-401 RRLGQDWDN
+401 KGLGQDWDN
-410 FATSITSKSGP
+410 FATAIMSNAGP
-421 IQTVLRAVI
+421 IQTAIRSVI
-430 GGLSEIVKLMN
+430 GGLSEIVNLMN
-441 KLAGGKSELEISF
+441 KLAGGKSKADIKY
-454 DNNTQ
+454 DNDTENKLNKV
-459 TIKNR
+459 I
-464 ARKAVEKT
+464 AKT
-472 SKPGETS
+472 KRESKPGETS
-479 RQKQLRYANGPL
+479 RQKQLRLANNLSDVINKELYFRREEVKNGAPDENIARRTRRIRYYA
-491 TDEINSKINFLRKE
+491 KK
-505 IENGQSEEYIGLIRK
+505 
-520 QIKNLAT
+520 
-527 ERYLGRIGKLK
+527 RYLARKGRLNV
-538 IFNTTPQKP
+538 FDTPQKP
-547 PQSQKPDFDSNTPK
+547 PQPPIQEDNNSK

-575 RDDIEE
+575 RDAIEE
-581 AKKSYAKTMTELNGL
+581 AKKSYAETMVELNGL

-607 NEKKK
+607 NDKKK

-668 DDLYRNNIITRKEN
+668 DDLYQNNIITRKEN

-689 ERKYVEKMLQLGNL
+689 ERKYVEKMLELGNL
-703 TDKQKSNLKVV
+703 TDKQKSNLKAV

-729 YKSSWDSIDQKSQ
+729 YKSSWDSIGQKSQ
-742 SIELKYKFVQDKK
+742 SIELKYSFTQDNK
-755 SNRDVFNDLVREYD
+755 SNKEIFNDLVREYD
-769 EKKKK
+769 EKKNK

-816 NFDSVFNTFSD
+816 NFDTALDTFSS
-827 LGNIASSINSI
+827 LGNIASNIDSI
-838 GNAFE
+838 GTAFE
-843 NVKNPLQGFAVSMQ
+843 NVKNPLQAFAVTMQ
-857 AITTLM
+857 TLTTLM
-863 QTYKTIVGLV
+863 QTYKTITELV
-873 TAAQNLFAKSTTAS
+873 TGAQNLFAAS
-887 TEADN
+887 T
-892 ASTEAQIANSNA
+892 
-904 RVASKTAEAEAD
+904 
-916 TAATTTQVANSETKV
+916 
-931 SAIEAETAA
+931 
-940 DTKSATA
+940 
-947 ATTNATTKAA
+947 
-957 AATAA
+957 TAA

-973 VANSEAKTAA
+973 IANSEAKTTA

-1034 TTMGDNT
+1034 TTIGDNT

-1073 TTGGTVD
+1073 SAGGTVD

-1095 SSMVKKHGK
+1095 SSMAKKHGK

>member
-36 RDLTAAYEQLD
+36 RDLTAAYSRLD
-47 AATKKSS
+47 DATKKSS
-54 IGKQMQK
+54 IGRQMQK

-73 DQIQNKINNNLGKTP
+73 EQIQNKINNNLGKVP
-88 NNNLSGLNSSMST
+88 NNNLSGISASMNT
-101 LTNVAD
+101 LTETAD
-107 AFGSKFGVSIDSL
+107 AFGSKFGVSTAALAKMASP
-120 KKFAGPAS
+120 AG
-128 IAVVAASTVGG
+128 IAVAAAGAVG
-139 AMVTAEK
+139 ASLYKAEK

-172 KDRIIATGKETH
+172 KERIINTGKETH

-198 SKMPTL
+198 SKMPAL

-337 LQNLSEKTGDTSWMV
+337 LQNLSKKTGDTSFMV

-389 AAIQTN
+389 AAIQVN

-401 RRLGQDWDN
+401 RGLGQDWDN
-410 FATSITSKSGP
+410 FATAITSKSGP
-421 IQTVLRAVI
+421 IQSVLRAVI
-430 GGLSEIVKLMN
+430 GGLSEIVNLMN
-441 KLAGGKSELEISF
+441 KLAGGKSEADTKY
-454 DNNTQ
+454 DNDTE
-459 TIKNR
+459 
-464 ARKAVEKT
+464 EKLNKVIT
-472 SKPGETS
+472 KTKRESKPGETS
-479 RQKQLRYANGPL
+479 RQKQLRLANNL
-491 TDEINSKINFLRKE
+491 TDVIDKELYFRREEVKNGTPDENIARRTRRIRYYAKKRHLARK
-505 IENGQSEEYIGLIRK
+505 
-520 QIKNLAT
+520 
-527 ERYLGRIGKLK
+527 GKLNV
-538 IFNTTPQKP
+538 FDTPQNP
-547 PQSQKPDFDSNTPK
+547 PQPPVSEDNTPK
-561 YRPAKTTHTPNTPK
+561 YRPAKTTHTSNTPK
-575 RDDIEE
+575 RDAIEE
-581 AKKSYAKTMTELNGL
+581 AKKSYAETMTELNGL

-703 TDKQKSNLKVV
+703 TDKQKSNLKAV

-816 NFDSVFNTFSD
+816 NFDSAFNTFSD

-947 ATTNATTKAA
+947 ATTNATTKAS

>member
-1 MGRNKVSISVAAD
+1 MGRNTVKINVSADVAQAK
-14 TAAARQQINNFGKEL
+14 AKLNNFGKEL

-36 RDLTAAYEQLD
+36 RDLTAAYSRLD
-47 AATKKSS
+47 QTTKESS
-54 IGKQMQK
+54 IGRQMQK

-73 DQIQNKINNNLGKTP
+73 EQIQNKINNNLGKTP
-88 NNNLSGLNSSMST
+88 NNNLSGISASMNT
-101 LTNVAD
+101 LTETAD
-107 AFGSKFGVSIDSL
+107 AFGSKFGVSTAALAKMASP
-120 KKFAGPAS
+120 AG
-128 IAVVAASTVGG
+128 IAVAAAGAVG
-139 AMVTAEK
+139 ASLYKAEK

-198 SKMPTL
+198 SKMPAL

-224 ARMSLEDATNSLT
+224 SRMSLEDATNSLT

-270 LATAFDQCGT
+270 LATAFGQCGS
-280 AISTANLSIQE
+280 AISTANLSIEE

-317 IKLTTASDEY
+317 LKLTTASDEY

-337 LQNLSEKTGDTSWMV
+337 LQNLADKTGDTSWMV

-389 AAIQTN
+389 AAIQVN

-401 RRLGQDWDN
+401 RGLGQDWDN

-421 IQTVLRAVI
+421 IQSVLRAVI
-430 GGLSEIVKLMN
+430 GGLSEIVKFMN
-441 KLAGGKSELEISF
+441 YLAGGKSKLEISF

-491 TDEINSKINFLRKE
+491 SDEINSKIKFLREE
-505 IENGQSEEYIGLIRK
+505 IKNGQSEEYIGLIRK

-527 ERYLGRIGKLK
+527 ERYLGRRGKLK
-538 IFNTTPQKP
+538 IFNTTPQNP
-547 PQSQKPDFDSNTPK
+547 PQPPVPEDNNPK

-575 RDDIEE
+575 RDPIEE
-581 AKKSYAKTMTELNGL
+581 AKKSYAETMTELNGL

-653 IDEADRELGASIKEA
+653 INEADRELGASIKEA
-668 DDLYRNNIITRKEN
+668 DDLYQNNIITRKEN

-689 ERKYVEKMLQLGNL
+689 ERKYVEKMLELGNL
-703 TDKQKSNLKVV
+703 TDEQNKNLETV
-714 KDELDANLKDRRNEE
+714 KADLNANLQDKRNEE
-729 YKSSWDSIDQKSQ
+729 YKSSWDSIGQKSQ

-774 LDEAIKDEEHPISL
+774 LDEAIKDKEHPISL

-802 QKIDKTAK
+802 HKIDKTAK
-810 KVKREA
+810 KVKKEA
-816 NFDSVFNTFSD
+816 NFDTALNTFSD
-827 LGNIASSINSI
+827 LGNIASNIDSI
-838 GNAFE
+838 GSAFE
-843 NVKNPLQGFAVSMQ
+843 NVENPLQGFAAMMQ
-857 AITTLM
+857 TITTLM
-863 QTYKTIVGLV
+863 QTYKTITELV
-873 TAAQNLFAKSTTAS
+873 TAAQNLFAAS
-887 TEADN
+887 T
-892 ASTEAQIANSNA
+892 
-904 RVASKTAEAEAD
+904 
-916 TAATTTQVANSETKV
+916 
-931 SAIEAETAA
+931 
-940 DTKSATA
+940 
-947 ATTNATTKAA
+947 
-957 AATAA
+957 TAA

-1073 TTGGTVD
+1073 STGGTVD

-1095 SSMVKKHGK
+1095 SSMAKKHGK

>member
-1 MGRNKVSISVAAD
+1 MGRNKVSISVSAD

-54 IGKQMQK
+54 IGRQMQQ

-73 DQIQNKINNNLGKTP
+73 EQIQNKINNNLGKTP
-88 NNNLSGLNSSMST
+88 NTNLSGLNSSMST
-101 LTNVAD
+101 LTDVAD
-107 AFGSKFGVSIDSL
+107 AFGSKFGVSISSL

-184 TSFKTIADAYTVVG
+184 TSFNTIADAYTVVG

-224 ARMSLEDATNSLT
+224 SRMSLEDATNSLT

-280 AISTANLSIQE
+280 AINTAGLSIQQ

-317 IKLTTASDEY
+317 VKLTTASDEY

-337 LQNLSEKTGDTSWMV
+337 LQNLAKKTGDTSFMV

-366 AKNAVKVRNLT
+366 ANNAVKVRNLT

-389 AAIQTN
+389 AAIQVN

-401 RRLGQDWDN
+401 RGLGQDWDN
-410 FATSITSKSGP
+410 FATAIMSNAGP
-421 IQTVLRAVI
+421 IQTAIRSVI

-441 KLAGGKSELEISF
+441 YLAGGKSEIDIKF
-454 DNNTQ
+454 DNDTQ

-464 ARKAVEKT
+464 ARKAAEKE
-472 SKPGETS
+472 SKPNETS
-479 RQKQLRYANGPL
+479 RQKQLRYANGSL
-491 TDEINSKINFLRKE
+491 THEINQQLYFRR
-505 IENGQSEEYIGLIRK
+505 QA
-520 QIKNLAT
+520 IKNGESDESIARRTRRIRDLSK
-527 ERYLGRIGKLK
+527 ERYLARKGRLN
-538 IFNTTPQKP
+538 IFNDTPQKP
-547 PQSQKPDFDSNTPK
+547 PQPPVSEDNNPK

-575 RDDIEE
+575 RDAIEE
-581 AKKSYAKTMTELNGL
+581 AKKSYAETMTELNGL

-703 TDKQKSNLKVV
+703 TDKQKSNLKAV

-742 SIELKYKFVQDKK
+742 SIELKYNFVQDKK

-774 LDEAIKDEEHPISL
+774 LDEAIKDKEHPISL

-816 NFDSVFNTFSD
+816 NFDSVFNTFGD

-887 TEADN
+887 AEADN

-947 ATTNATTKAA
+947 AATNATTKAA

-1073 TTGGTVD
+1073 STGGTVD

>member
-14 TAAARQQINNFGKEL
+14 TAQAKQKLNSFSREINN
-29 NQSKRSV
+29 SKRTV
-36 RDLTAAYEQLD
+36 RDLTAAFEQLD
-47 AATKKSS
+47 DATKKSS
-54 IGKQMQK
+54 IGQQMQK

-73 DQIQNKINNNLGKTP
+73 EQIQNQVNKNLGKTP

-101 LTNVAD
+101 LTEAAD
-107 AFGSKFGVSIDSL
+107 AFGSKFGVSIGSL
-120 KKFAGPAS
+120 KKFAGPAA
-128 IAVVAASTVGG
+128 IAITSASAVGS

-172 KDRIIATGKETH
+172 KARIIATGKETH

-198 SKMPTL
+198 SKMPAL

-224 ARMSLEDATNSLT
+224 SRMSLEDATNSLT

-262 NGAGNIQY
+262 NGAGDIQY

-280 AISTANLSIQE
+280 AINTAGLSIQQ
-291 GTALIEMLAEKQ
+291 GTALIETLAKKQ

-337 LQNLSEKTGDTSWMV
+337 LQNLSKKTGDTSFMV

-366 AKNAVKVRNLT
+366 ANNITTVQNLT
-377 KAVTGTT
+377 KAVTDTK

-389 AAIQTN
+389 AAIQVD

-401 RRLGQDWDN
+401 RGLKQDWDN
-410 FATSITSKSGP
+410 FATAIMSNNGP
-421 IQTVLRAVI
+421 IQSVLRGVI
-430 GGLSEIVKLMN
+430 YDLSAIVDLMN
-441 KLAGGKSELEISF
+441 KISGGKTKKQIEF
-454 DNNTQ
+454 DNNTEI
-459 TIKNR
+459 IKNR
-464 ARKAVEKT
+464 ARIAAEKA
-472 SKPGETS
+472 SKAGETS
-479 RQKQLRYANGPL
+479 AQKQLRYAKEL
-491 TDEINSKINFLRKE
+491 TKEINNQLRWGKINSKNGEDQESIKLRKE
-505 IENGQSEEYIGLIRK
+505 QLQKLSK
-520 QIKNLAT
+520 
-527 ERYLGRIGKLK
+527 ERYLARKGKLK
-538 IFNTTPQKP
+538 IFDTPEK
-547 PQSQKPDFDSNTPK
+547 QSQGTELNIPTYKPTKTTNTPHITN
-561 YRPAKTTHTPNTPK
+561 RNP
-575 RDDIEE
+575 IEE
-581 AKKSYAKTMTELNGL
+581 ANKSYNETMTELNGL
-596 LKDSMILEQDY
+596 LKDSILTQKEYDD
-607 NEKKK
+607 KKK
-612 SALESLREAYYKQ
+612 SAMEALREAYYKQ
-625 GKTAENSTELAN
+625 GKTIDNSPALAN
-637 LNKEYG
+637 LNKEIG
-643 KVKEALHNSA
+643 KVKESLHLDEIN
-653 IDEADRELGASIKEA
+653 EADREYGASIKEA
-668 DDLYRNNIITRKEN
+668 DDQLRNGLITREEN
-682 NDAIIEA
+682 KDAIIDA
-689 ERKYVEKMLQLGNL
+689 ERKYIKKMLELGNL
-703 TDKQKSNLKVV
+703 TDEQNKSLETV
-714 KDELDANLKDRRNEE
+714 KADLNANLQDKRNEE
-729 YKSSWDSIDQKSQ
+729 YKASWDNIGKAQKT
-742 SIELKYKFVQDKK
+742 IELKYKFVQDKK

-769 EKKKK
+769 EKKRQ
-774 LDEAIKDEEHPISL
+774 LDEAIKDEEHPISI
-788 KLKIESQEELDKLE
+788 KLKIESQEELANLE

-810 KVKREA
+810 KVKKEA
-816 NFDSVFNTFSD
+816 NFDTALDTFSD
-827 LGNIASSINSI
+827 LGNIASNIDSI
-838 GNAFE
+838 GTAFE
-843 NVKNPLQGFAVSMQ
+843 NVKNPLQGFAAMMQ
-857 AITTLM
+857 TITTLM
-863 QTYKTIVGLV
+863 QTYKTITELV
-873 TAAQNLFAKSTTAS
+873 TVAQNLFAAS
-887 TEADN
+887 T
-892 ASTEAQIANSNA
+892 
-904 RVASKTAEAEAD
+904 
-916 TAATTTQVANSETKV
+916 
-931 SAIEAETAA
+931 
-940 DTKSATA
+940 
-947 ATTNATTKAA
+947 
-957 AATAA
+957 TAA

-973 VANSEAKTAA
+973 VANSAAKTAA

-1073 TTGGTVD
+1073 STGGTVD

-1095 SSMVKKHGK
+1095 SSMSKKHGK

>member
-14 TAAARQQINNFGKEL
+14 TAQAKQKLNSFSREINN
-29 NQSKRSV
+29 SKRTV
-36 RDLTAAYEQLD
+36 RDLTAAFEQLD
-47 AATKKSS
+47 DATKKSS
-54 IGKQMQK
+54 IGQQMQK

-73 DQIQNKINNNLGKTP
+73 EQIQNQINKNLGKTP

-101 LTNVAD
+101 LTEAAD
-107 AFGSKFGVSIDSL
+107 AFGSKFGVSIGSL
-120 KKFAGPAS
+120 KKFAGPAA
-128 IAVVAASTVGG
+128 IAITSASAVGS

-172 KDRIIATGKETH
+172 KERIINTGKETH

-198 SKMPTL
+198 SKMPAL

-224 ARMSLEDATNSLT
+224 SRMSLEDATNSLT

-262 NGAGNIQY
+262 NGAGDIQY

-280 AISTANLSIQE
+280 AINTAGLSIQQ
-291 GTALIEMLAEKQ
+291 GTALIETLAKKQ

-337 LQNLSEKTGDTSWMV
+337 LQNLSKKTGDTSFMV

-366 AKNAVKVRNLT
+366 ANNITTVQNLT
-377 KAVTGTT
+377 KAVTDTE

-389 AAIQTN
+389 AAIQVD

-401 RRLGQDWDN
+401 RGLKQDWDN
-410 FATSITSKSGP
+410 FATAIVSNSGP
-421 IQTVLRAVI
+421 IQTAIRGVI
-430 GGLSEIVKLMN
+430 GGLSEIVSLMN
-441 KLAGGKSELEISF
+441 YLAGGKTQKEISF
-454 DNNTQ
+454 DINTEK
-459 TIKNR
+459 IENR
-464 ARKAVEKT
+464 ARIAVEKS
-472 SKPGETS
+472 SKAGETS
-479 RQKQLRYANGPL
+479 AQKQLRYAKELTKVIIKQKKFRDAAIKNG
-491 TDEINSKINFLRKE
+491 ESKE
-505 IENGQSEEYIGLIRK
+505 SIGLRNR
-520 QIKNLAT
+520 QINKLAYKRQQAK
-527 ERYLGRIGKLK
+527 EGKLN
-538 IFNTTPQKP
+538 IFNDTPQKAP
-547 PQSQKPDFDSNTPK
+547 VSEGNNPK
-561 YRPAKTTHTPNTPK
+561 YRPVKTTHTPHITNRNP
-575 RDDIEE
+575 IEE
-581 AKKSYAKTMTELNGL
+581 ANKSYNETMTELNGL
-596 LKDSMILEQDY
+596 LKDSILTQKEYDD
-607 NEKKK
+607 KKK
-612 SALESLREAYYKQ
+612 SAMEALREAYYKQ
-625 GKTAENSTELAN
+625 GKTIDNSPALAN
-637 LNKEYG
+637 LNKEIG
-643 KVKEALHNSA
+643 KVKESLHLDA
-653 IDEADRELGASIKEA
+653 INEADREYGASIKEA
-668 DDLYRNNIITRKEN
+668 DDQLRNGLITREEN
-682 NDAIIEA
+682 KDAIIDA
-689 ERKYVEKMLQLGNL
+689 ERKYIKKMLELGNL
-703 TDKQKSNLKVV
+703 TDEQNKNLETV
-714 KDELDANLKDRRNEE
+714 KADLNANLQDKRNEE
-729 YKSSWDSIDQKSQ
+729 YKTSWNNIGKAQKT
-742 SIELKYKFVQDKK
+742 IELKYNFVQDKK

-769 EKKKK
+769 EKKRQ

-788 KLKIESQEELDKLE
+788 KLKIESQEELVNLE

-810 KVKREA
+810 KVKKEA
-816 NFDSVFNTFSD
+816 NFDTALDTFSD
-827 LGNIASSINSI
+827 LGNIASNIDSI
-838 GNAFE
+838 GTAFE
-843 NVKNPLQGFAVSMQ
+843 NVKNPLQAFAATMQ
-857 AITTLM
+857 TLTTLM
-863 QTYKTIVGLV
+863 QTYKTITELV
-873 TAAQNLFAKSTTAS
+873 TGAQNLFAAS
-887 TEADN
+887 T
-892 ASTEAQIANSNA
+892 
-904 RVASKTAEAEAD
+904 
-916 TAATTTQVANSETKV
+916 
-931 SAIEAETAA
+931 
-940 DTKSATA
+940 
-947 ATTNATTKAA
+947 
-957 AATAA
+957 TAA

-1073 TTGGTVD
+1073 SAGGTVD

-1095 SSMVKKHGK
+1095 SSMSKKHGK

>member
-1 MGRNKVSISVAAD
+1 MGRNTVKINVSADVAQAK
-14 TAAARQQINNFGKEL
+14 ANLNNFGKEL

-54 IGKQMQK
+54 IGRQMQQ
-61 DLQSAIDRYKEL
+61 DLQSAIARYKEL
-73 DQIQNKINNNLGKTP
+73 EQIQNKINNNLGKTP

-107 AFGSKFGVSIDSL
+107 AFGSKFGVSIGSL

-160 ITGTTGKDLDAL
+160 ITGATGKDLDAL

-198 SKMPTL
+198 SKMPAL

-224 ARMSLEDATNSLT
+224 SRMSLEDATNSLT

-291 GTALIEMLAEKQ
+291 GTALIEMLANKV

-317 IKLTTASDEY
+317 LKLTTASDEY

-337 LQNLSEKTGDTSWMV
+337 LQNLAKKTGDTSFMV

-366 AKNAVKVRNLT
+366 ANNAVKVRNLT

-389 AAIQTN
+389 AAIQVN

-401 RRLGQDWDN
+401 RGLGQDWDN
-410 FATSITSKSGP
+410 FATAIMTSSGP
-421 IQTVLRAVI
+421 IQTAIRGVI
-430 GGLSEIVKLMN
+430 GGLSEIVSLMN
-441 KLAGGKSELEISF
+441 YLAGGKTQKEISF
-454 DNNTQ
+454 DINTEK
-459 TIKNR
+459 IENR
-464 ARKAVEKT
+464 ARIAVEKS
-472 SKPGETS
+472 SKAGETS
-479 RQKQLRYANGPL
+479 YQKQLRYVKEL
-491 TDEINSKINFLRKE
+491 TKE
-505 IENGQSEEYIGLIRK
+505 IIGQKKYRDDAIKNGESKESIGLRNR
-520 QIKNLAT
+520 QINKLAYKRQLAK
-527 ERYLGRIGKLK
+527 EGRLN
-538 IFNTTPQKP
+538 IFNDTPQKAP
-547 PQSQKPDFDSNTPK
+547 VSEDNTPK
-561 YRPAKTTHTPNTPK
+561 YRPSKTTHTLNTPK

-581 AKKSYAKTMTELNGL
+581 AKKSYTETMVELNGL
-596 LKDSMILEQDY
+596 LKDSMILEKDY

-625 GKTAENSTELAN
+625 GKTVENSTELAN

-643 KVKEALHNSA
+643 KVKESLHLDEIN
-653 IDEADRELGASIKEA
+653 EADREYGASIKEA
-668 DDLYRNNIITRKEN
+668 DDQLRNGLITREEN
-682 NDAIIEA
+682 KDAIIDA
-689 ERKYVEKMLQLGNL
+689 ERKYIKKMLELGNL
-703 TDKQKSNLKVV
+703 TDEQNKSLETV
-714 KDELDANLKDRRNEE
+714 KADLNANLQDKRNEE
-729 YKSSWDSIDQKSQ
+729 YKTSWDNIGKAQKT
-742 SIELKYKFVQDKK
+742 IELKYNFVQDKK

-769 EKKKK
+769 EKKRQ

-810 KVKREA
+810 KVKKEA
-816 NFDSVFNTFSD
+816 NFDTALNTFSD
-827 LGNIASSINSI
+827 LGNIASNIDSI
-838 GNAFE
+838 GTAFE
-843 NVKNPLQGFAVSMQ
+843 NVKNPLQAFAVTMQ
-857 AITTLM
+857 TLTTLM
-863 QTYKTIVGLV
+863 QTYKTITELV
-873 TAAQNLFAKSTTAS
+873 TGAQNLFATSTTA
-887 TEADN
+887 
-892 ASTEAQIANSNA
+892 
-904 RVASKTAEAEAD
+904 
-916 TAATTTQVANSETKV
+916 
-931 SAIEAETAA
+931 
-940 DTKSATA
+940 
-947 ATTNATTKAA
+947 AA
-957 AATAA
+957 AA
-962 ATADTAATGVE
+962 DSAATGVE
-973 VANSEAKTAA
+973 VANSTAKTSAA
-983 AGHEALAKAAKS
+983 SGEAIANATAS
-995 GAGIGFPAN
+995 GAKLPFPAN

-1019 SAFATGGIVGGSGAS
+1019 GAISGAFATGGIVGGSGAS

-1053 NRQQARLF
+1053 NRQQSRLF

-1073 TTGGTVD
+1073 SAGGTVD

-1095 SSMVKKHGK
+1095 SSMAKKHGK

>member
-36 RDLTAAYEQLD
+36 RDLTAAYSRLD
-47 AATKKSS
+47 DATKKSS
-54 IGKQMQK
+54 IGRQMQQ
-61 DLQSAIDRYKEL
+61 DLQSAIARYKEL
-73 DQIQNKINNNLGKTP
+73 EQIQNKINNNLGKTP
-88 NNNLSGLNSSMST
+88 NNNLSGISASMNT
-101 LTNVAD
+101 LTETAD
-107 AFGSKFGVSIDSL
+107 AFGSKFGVSTAALAKMASP
-120 KKFAGPAS
+120 AG
-128 IAVVAASTVGG
+128 IAVAAAGAVG
-139 AMVTAEK
+139 ASLYKAEK

-224 ARMSLEDATNSLT
+224 SRMSLEDATNSLT

-262 NGAGNIQY
+262 NGAGDIRY

-317 IKLTTASDEY
+317 LKLTTASDEY

-389 AAIQTN
+389 AAIQVN

-401 RRLGQDWDN
+401 RGLGQDWDN
-410 FATSITSKSGP
+410 FATAITSKSGP
-421 IQTVLRAVI
+421 IQSVLRAVI

-441 KLAGGKSELEISF
+441 KLAGGKSEADIKY
-454 DNNTQ
+454 DNDTENKLNKV
-459 TIKNR
+459 I
-464 ARKAVEKT
+464 AKT
-472 SKPGETS
+472 KRESKPGETS
-479 RQKQLRYANGPL
+479 RQKQLRLANNL
-491 TDEINSKINFLRKE
+491 TDVIDKELYFRREEVKNGAPDENIARRTRRIRYYAKKRHLARK
-505 IENGQSEEYIGLIRK
+505 
-520 QIKNLAT
+520 
-527 ERYLGRIGKLK
+527 GKLNV
-538 IFNTTPQKP
+538 FDTPQNP
-547 PQSQKPDFDSNTPK
+547 PQPTKPDFDSNTPK

-575 RDDIEE
+575 RDAIEE
-581 AKKSYAKTMTELNGL
+581 AKKSYAETMTELNGL

-703 TDKQKSNLKVV
+703 TDKQKSNLKAV
-714 KDELDANLKDRRNEE
+714 KNDLDANLKDRRNEE

-742 SIELKYKFVQDKK
+742 SIELKYNFVQDKK

-816 NFDSVFNTFSD
+816 NFDTAFNTFSD

-843 NVKNPLQGFAVSMQ
+843 NVKNPLQGFAASMQ

-892 ASTEAQIANSNA
+892 ASTEAQIANSSA
-904 RVASKTAEAEAD
+904 RVASKTAEVEAD

-1073 TTGGTVD
+1073 STGGTVD

-1095 SSMVKKHGK
+1095 SSMAKKHGK

>member
-1 MGRNKVSISVAAD
+1 MGRNTVKINVSAD

-36 RDLTAAYEQLD
+36 RDLTAAYSRLD
-47 AATKKSS
+47 EATKKSS
-54 IGKQMQK
+54 IGRQMQQ
-61 DLQSAIDRYKEL
+61 DLQSAINRYKEL
-73 DQIQNKINNNLGKTP
+73 EQIQNKINNNLGKTP
-88 NNNLSGLNSSMST
+88 NNNLSGLSTSMST
-101 LTNVAD
+101 LTDVAD
-107 AFGSKFGVSIDSL
+107 AFGSKFGVSISSL

-139 AMVTAEK
+139 SMVTAEK

-172 KDRIIATGKETH
+172 KERIIATGKETH

-224 ARMSLEDATNSLT
+224 SRMSLEDATNSLT

-291 GTALIEMLAEKQ
+291 GTALIEMLANKV

-317 IKLTTASDEY
+317 LKMSTASDEY

-337 LQNLSEKTGDTSWMV
+337 LQNLSKKTGDTSFMI

-366 AKNAVKVRNLT
+366 ANNAVKVRNLT

-389 AAIQTN
+389 AAIQVN

-401 RRLGQDWDN
+401 RGLGQDWDN

-421 IQTVLRAVI
+421 IQSVLRAVI

-491 TDEINSKINFLRKE
+491 SDEINSKINYLRKE
-505 IENGQSEEYIGLIRK
+505 IENGQSEEYIRLIRK
-520 QIKNLAT
+520 QIKNMTT
-527 ERYLGRIGKLK
+527 ERYLARKGRLN
-538 IFNTTPQKP
+538 IFNDTP
-547 PQSQKPDFDSNTPK
+547 PQPPVSEDNNPK
-561 YRPAKTTHTPNTPK
+561 YRPSKTTHTPNTPK
-575 RDDIEE
+575 RDAIEE
-581 AKKSYAKTMTELNGL
+581 AKKSYAETMVELNGL

-625 GKTAENSTELAN
+625 GKTVENSTELAN

-653 IDEADRELGASIKEA
+653 IDEADRELGASIKET

-703 TDKQKSNLKVV
+703 TDEQNKNLETV
-714 KDELDANLKDRRNEE
+714 KADLNANLQDKRNEE
-729 YKSSWDSIDQKSQ
+729 YKSSWDSIGQKSQ
-742 SIELKYKFVQDKK
+742 SIELKYNLVQDKK

-769 EKKKK
+769 EKKRK

-810 KVKREA
+810 KVKKEA
-816 NFDSVFNTFSD
+816 NFDTALNTFSD
-827 LGNIASSINSI
+827 LGNIATNIDSI

-843 NVKNPLQGFAVSMQ
+843 NVKNPLQAFAATMQ
-857 AITTLM
+857 TLTTLM
-863 QTYKTIVGLV
+863 QTYKTITELV
-873 TAAQNLFAKSTTAS
+873 TGAQNLFATST
-887 TEADN
+887 
-892 ASTEAQIANSNA
+892 
-904 RVASKTAEAEAD
+904 
-916 TAATTTQVANSETKV
+916 
-931 SAIEAETAA
+931 
-940 DTKSATA
+940 
-947 ATTNATTKAA
+947 
-957 AATAA
+957 TAA
-962 ATADTAATGVE
+962 ATADTAATTTE
-973 VANSEAKTAA
+973 VANSAAKTSAA
-983 AGHEALAKAAKS
+983 SGEAIANATAS
-995 GAGIGFPAN
+995 GAKLPFPAN

-1019 SAFATGGIVGGSGAS
+1019 GAISGAFATGGIVGGSGAS

-1073 TTGGTVD
+1073 STGGTVD

-1095 SSMVKKHGK
+1095 SSMAKKHGK

>member
-54 IGKQMQK
+54 IGRQMQQ
-61 DLQSAIDRYKEL
+61 DLQSAIARYKEL
-73 DQIQNKINNNLGKTP
+73 EQIQNKINNNLGKTP
-88 NNNLSGLNSSMST
+88 NTNLSGISASMNT
-101 LTNVAD
+101 LTETAD
-107 AFGSKFGVSIDSL
+107 AFGSKFGISTAALAKMASP
-120 KKFAGPAS
+120 AG
-128 IAVVAASTVGG
+128 IAVAAAGAVG
-139 AMVTAEK
+139 ASLYKAEK

-198 SKMPTL
+198 SKMPAL

-262 NGAGNIQY
+262 NGAGDIQY
-270 LATAFDQCGT
+270 LATAFDQCGS

-317 IKLTTASDEY
+317 LKLTTASDEY

-389 AAIQTN
+389 AAIQVN

-401 RRLGQDWDN
+401 KKLGQDWDN
-410 FATSITSKSGP
+410 FATAITSKSGP
-421 IQTVLRAVI
+421 IQSVLRAVI
-430 GGLSEIVKLMN
+430 GGLSEIVNLMSKLS
-441 KLAGGKSELEISF
+441 GGKSELEISF

-491 TDEINSKINFLRKE
+491 SDEINSKINFLRKE
-505 IENGQSEEYIGLIRK
+505 IANGQSEEYIGLIRK

-527 ERYLGRIGKLK
+527 ERYLGRRGKLK

-547 PQSQKPDFDSNTPK
+547 PQPQGSEDNNPK
-561 YRPAKTTHTPNTPK
+561 YRPVKTTHTPNSPK
-575 RDDIEE
+575 RDPIEE
-581 AKKSYAKTMTELNGL
+581 AKKSYAETMTELNGL

-703 TDKQKSNLKVV
+703 TDKQKSNLKAV
-714 KDELDANLKDRRNEE
+714 KDELDANLQDRRNEE

-742 SIELKYKFVQDKK
+742 SIELKYNFVQDKK

-774 LDEAIKDEEHPISL
+774 LDEAIKDKEHPISL

-802 QKIDKTAK
+802 QKIDKTAN

-843 NVKNPLQGFAVSMQ
+843 NVKNPLQGFAVMMQ
-857 AITTLM
+857 TITTLM

-887 TEADN
+887 AEADN

-947 ATTNATTKAA
+947 ASTNATTKAA

-1073 TTGGTVD
+1073 SAGGTVD

-1095 SSMVKKHGK
+1095 SSMAKKHGK
-1104 ITGIS
+1104 ITGIA

>member
-54 IGKQMQK
+54 IGQQMQK

-73 DQIQNKINNNLGKTP
+73 EQIQNKINNNLGKTP
-88 NNNLSGLNSSMST
+88 NNNLSGLSTSMST

-184 TSFKTIADAYTVVG
+184 TSFNTIADAYTIVG

-224 ARMSLEDATNSLT
+224 SRMSLEDATNSLT

-337 LQNLSEKTGDTSWMV
+337 LQNLANKTGDTSWMV

-389 AAIQTN
+389 AAIQVN

-401 RRLGQDWDN
+401 RGLGQDWDN
-410 FATSITSKSGP
+410 FATAITSKSGP
-421 IQTVLRAVI
+421 IQTAIRGVI
-430 GGLSEIVKLMN
+430 GGLSEIVNLMS

-491 TDEINSKINFLRKE
+491 TDEIDSKINFLRNE
-505 IENGQSEEYIGLIRK
+505 IKNGQSEEYIGLIRK

-527 ERYLGRIGKLK
+527 ERYLGRRGKLN
-538 IFNTTPQKP
+538 IFNDTPQKP
-547 PQSQKPDFDSNTPK
+547 PQPDFDSNNTK

-575 RDDIEE
+575 RDAIEE
-581 AKKSYAKTMTELNGL
+581 AKKSYAETMTELNGL

-668 DDLYRNNIITRKEN
+668 DDLYQNNIITRKEN

-703 TDKQKSNLKVV
+703 TDKQKSNLKAV

-729 YKSSWDSIDQKSQ
+729 YKASWDSIDQKSQ
-742 SIELKYKFVQDKK
+742 SIELKYNFVQDKK

-947 ATTNATTKAA
+947 ATTNATAKAA

-1073 TTGGTVD
+1073 STGGTVD

-1095 SSMVKKHGK
+1095 SSMAKKHGK